1 MAVHILSNKSRD
13 TSGTVVVHVAT
24 ANASLVVAGNSSVSN
39 IALPGETVTG
49 ATIRQVF
56 YGIDGGAEGECF
68 IYRAGDLVG
77 TYNRAG
83 HHNYAG
89 HGISLSI
96 NPAANLDVSFQSAS
110 NSMIIIELQKILAP
124 K

>member
-1 MAVHILSNKSRD
+1 MAVHILSNKSRE

-24 ANASLVVAGNSSVSN
+24 ANASIVVAGNSSVSN

-56 YGIDGGAEGECF
+56 YGIDGGAGGECF

-77 TYNRAG
+77 TYNRVG

-96 NPAANLDVSFQSAS
+96 NPSANLDVQFHSAG
-110 NSMIIIELQKILAP
+110 NSTIIIEMQKILAP
-124 K
+124 E

>member
-1 MAVHILSNKSRD
+1 MAVNILSNKSRD
-13 TSGTVVVHVAT
+13 TSGTVVLHVAV
-24 ANASLVVAGNSSVSN
+24 ANASIVVAGNNSVSN

-56 YGIDGGAEGECF
+56 YGIDGGAGGECF
-68 IYRAGDLVG
+68 VYRGSDLVG
-77 TYNRAG
+77 TYNRVG

-96 NPAANLDVSFQSAS
+96 NPSANLDVNFHAS
-110 NSMIIIELQKILAP
+110 GNSTIIIELQKILAP
-124 K
+124 E